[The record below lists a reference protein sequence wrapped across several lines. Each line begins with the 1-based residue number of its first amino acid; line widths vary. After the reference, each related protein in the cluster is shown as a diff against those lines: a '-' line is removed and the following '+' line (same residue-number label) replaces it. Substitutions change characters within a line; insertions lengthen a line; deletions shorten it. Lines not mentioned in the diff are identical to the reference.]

1 MKQFIFPEYVNVYED
16 VKAQRYSKRWV
27 LPFTRAQQHKLRVV
41 DESWVWWIWMFGPM
55 AFIFMML
62 FSVAPPM
69 KNVTVYEIK

>member
-27 LPFTRAQQHKLRVV
+27 LPFTRAQAHKLRVV
-41 DESWVWWIWMFGPM
+41 DENWILWIWVLGPF
-55 AFIFMML
+55 ALILMML